1 MFPNQVPQ
9 PKAESSRFQGF
20 ASPTRGFTSL
30 AVYNIGVNQTIT
42 ATASLERQCTP
53 AGVMVSSESPRPPF
67 HGFCRNH
74 WALSVSVRF
83 TPTQQATA

>member
-20 ASPTRGFTSL
+20 ASPTRGFTSM

-42 ATASLERQCTP
+42 ATASLERQCTSSRGD
-53 AGVMVSSESPRPPF
+53 GVYGVPKTSIQWFFRF
-67 HGFCRNH
+67 NH
-74 WALSVSVRF
+74 WALSKKAGSVS
-83 TPTQQATA
+83 